1 MAELYNGSGGE
12 PFRKGGDAEEI
23 RGETLFTTPNPLL
36 KQEGEYLMSA
46 IREFPHLFQEGVGG
60 GKRVYPRLSPD
71 LGFAYLGLATK

>member
-36 KQEGEYLMSA
+36 KQAGEYLMSVFENSPTCF
-46 IREFPHLFQEGVGG
+46 RTGLGVVKESAPG
-60 GKRVYPRLSPD
+60 SPQISA
-71 LGFAYLGLATK
+71 LLIWV